1 MRCLIRN
8 KRRNERERGK
18 NKRFLGGC
26 EYQCYKTE
34 CRHRFV
40 NEKILDINNN
50 NNKDGTVT
58 KIVIWLKHEQKQND
72 GRTR

>member
-1 MRCLIRN
+1 MFN
-8 KRRNERERGK
+8 QKQKEKRKRKGK

-40 NEKILDINNN
+40 NEKILDN

-58 KIVIWLKHEQKQND
+58 KKVIWLKHEQKQND
-72 GRTR
+72 ERTMLSS